1 MQIQFKRPPKL
12 PQLVGLPA
20 SVPNDAPPESLNV
33 NLQVHMTGF
42 FTIMV
47 IAPDDDQKLFLL
59 VPEAERPKMINE
71 RPWVQDTMRIL
82 EPALNTI
89 LEQTLLKMHLYPV
102 GNVVQ
107 PGCAI
112 DQAGKLVYTFQVPVQ
127 TFPAGAAPVQQGVL
141 PATDGSTVQ

>member
-1 MQIQFKRPPKL
+1 MHIQFKRPPKL

-20 SVPNDAPPESLNV
+20 SAPDNSPPENLGV
-33 NLQVHMTGF
+33 NLQVHMTGV
-42 FTIMV
+42 FTMLV
-47 IAPDDDQKLFLL
+47 MAPDDDQKLFLL
-59 VPEAERPKMINE
+59 VPEADRPKMLG
-71 RPWVQDTMRIL
+71 RPWVQESMKLL
-82 EPALNTI
+82 EPALNQI
-89 LEQTLLKMHLYPV
+89 LEQYLLKAHLYPV
-102 GNVVQ
+102 GNTVQ